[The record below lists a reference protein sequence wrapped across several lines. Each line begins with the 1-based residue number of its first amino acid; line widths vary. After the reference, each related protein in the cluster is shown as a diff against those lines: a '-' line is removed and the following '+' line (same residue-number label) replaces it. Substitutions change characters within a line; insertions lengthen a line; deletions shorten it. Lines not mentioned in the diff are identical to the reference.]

1 MALTCLMNL
10 LDRDISQ
17 QVKAIF
23 RKRGLFYENKIDI
36 PSYLPTD
43 LFSDLEFKIKGD
55 PWMKLFLK
63 NKCDFFAHP
72 INQNFSPP

>member
-1 MALTCLMNL
+1 MNL

-36 PSYLPTD
+36 PSYLILTRTTTD
-43 LFSDLEFKIKGD
+43 LFSDLKFEIKGVF
-55 PWMKLFLK
+55 WMKLF
-63 NKCDFFAHP
+63 
-72 INQNFSPP
+72 

>member
-1 MALTCLMNL
+1 MVLTCLMNL

-36 PSYLPTD
+36 PSYLILTRTTTD
-43 LFSDLEFKIKGD
+43 LFSDLKFEIKGVF
-55 PWMKLFLK
+55 WMKLF
-63 NKCDFFAHP
+63 
-72 INQNFSPP
+72 